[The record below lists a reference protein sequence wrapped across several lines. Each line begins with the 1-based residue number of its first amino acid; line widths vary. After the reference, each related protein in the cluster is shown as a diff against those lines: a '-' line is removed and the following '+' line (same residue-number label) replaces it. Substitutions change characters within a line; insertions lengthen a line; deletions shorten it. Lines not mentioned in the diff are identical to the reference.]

1 MLLRACS
8 LEALPPA
15 PLLSQ
20 ALQVWAEK
28 DMAFSASIT
37 SETQAALPPSCLQP
51 GSSAAVPSS
60 EGLAAAGTGPAAA
73 DGSALMDFKPVAS
86 PSSYTAPVRRLY
98 LVASLDSAQLQEVW
112 DDAVKV

>member
-1 MLLRACS
+1 M
-8 LEALPPA
+8 
-15 PLLSQ
+15 
-20 ALQVWAEK
+20 WAKK
-28 DMAFSASIT
+28 DIAFSASIT

-73 DGSALMDFKPVAS
+73 DSSALMDFKPVA
-86 PSSYTAPVRRLY
+86 TIAPDRRLY

-112 DDAVKV
+112 DDAIKV